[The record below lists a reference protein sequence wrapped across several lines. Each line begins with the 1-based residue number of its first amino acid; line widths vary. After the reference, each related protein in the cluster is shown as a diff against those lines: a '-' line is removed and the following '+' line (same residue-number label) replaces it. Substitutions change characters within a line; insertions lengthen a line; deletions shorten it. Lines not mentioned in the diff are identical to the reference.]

1 MRTLLISLLL
11 LTVPGGLS
19 AEEARGF
26 FLHLGSGL
34 LASFDQSSG
43 RSPTLEIGLWK
54 PLAAGNSH
62 TTGIHLVHGFAEAKV
77 GPNNLIAPGETAI
90 LHTHLLVGHSF
101 EWTGPWT
108 GLLEYGISII
118 GFDDTDTSLSLAGLG
133 FGAGVGR
140 SVWKDWLLTCRTRL
154 VVVDQ
159 SYRGERILHRQLA
172 CLVALAVPLRWP
184 FTAR

>member
-43 RSPTLEIGLWK
+43 RAPTLEIGLWK

-77 GPNNLIAPGETAI
+77 GPNNLIAPGPPPLRPARYGIPARAGPSGPAWDALEGLAAQA
-90 LHTHLLVGHSF
+90 VGHHHRLAVHSPASSVIIGL
-101 EWTGPWT
+101 GPEAVATTT
-108 GLLEYGISII
+108 GLPVLII
-118 GFDDTDTSLSLAGLG
+118 GLPGG
-133 FGAGVGR
+133 G
-140 SVWKDWLLTCRTRL
+140 
-154 VVVDQ
+154 
-159 SYRGERILHRQLA
+159 
-172 CLVALAVPLRWP
+172 
-184 FTAR
+184 